1 MSTYTPGPWV
11 VADIGAN
18 CLLVRGCVPVG
29 ESATPNQR
37 EYFSNLATVTQR
49 DPHPMHGGGISA
61 KETLANARLISAA
74 PDLLEALDLITS
86 LASQEWQEP
95 DGSRKGATDN
105 QGRRMWFISADVMQE
120 ARAAILK
127 ATGEQA

>member
-1 MSTYTPGPWV
+1 MSKHTKGPWV
-11 VADIGAN
+11 VDDNEGFGA
-18 CLLVRGCVPVG
+18 LKIWSGCAPSGNSTIPGQIISVID
-29 ESATPNQR
+29 ETAR
-37 EYFSNLATVTQR
+37 EC
-49 DPHPMHGGGISA
+49 
-61 KETLANARLISAA
+61 EENARLISAA